1 MNKNAKIVLVLGGM
15 LLVAMLAT
23 WLGMQYPKERLA
35 PRQYSYV
42 ALVLRTT
49 SQDQPWVS
57 GSIINVHLRAT
68 NIGVL
73 EWLGIRNH
81 VIDTFGGN
89 TNQGVVILGITKLD
103 E

>member
-42 ALVLRTT
+42 ALVLRTA
-49 SQDQPWVS
+49 SAEQPWVG
-57 GSIINVHLRAT
+57 GSLINVHMQART
-68 NIGVL
+68 I
-73 EWLGIRNH
+73 GIREFEGIRRH
-81 VIDTFGGN
+81 VMDTFGGD
-89 TNQGVVILGITKLD
+89 TNQAVVILSVTKLED
-103 E
+103 